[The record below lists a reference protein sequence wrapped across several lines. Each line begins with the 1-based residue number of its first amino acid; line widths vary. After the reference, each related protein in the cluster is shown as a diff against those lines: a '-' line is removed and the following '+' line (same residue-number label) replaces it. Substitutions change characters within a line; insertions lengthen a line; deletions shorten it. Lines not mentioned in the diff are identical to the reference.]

1 MLPICD
7 NRNQDAIGTISRM
20 IFEFC
25 AKFNQ
30 EQIEKKQKY
39 ISEFF
44 DGVVKAHIGPKNSRT
59 WRQELETMRV
69 DEVGQPSCRTAP
81 LPLTLIRFDRA
92 RRIGL
97 MNRVVQLPLSAN
109 APPILENYTLG
120 DVLIC
125 KANRGKLLEV
135 EHLVKA
141 LHADHGCSALHGAAA
156 SGQLEMVQWMGKQV
170 TVDWSAMDHD
180 DQTALHYAAFYGH
193 LEVVQ
198 YLVENGAPLDA
209 PDKFGRLAHCSAAIN
224 GHLDVVSYLLEEC
237 LSPID
242 INAVD
247 EYGGT
252 CLHWAASKGRKEV
265 IQYLCMKGIDIHI
278 TSYDNKTAYQIA
290 KDKHKQKCVQFLKN
304 WYETAQKFVHAA
316 EVGDDEEI
324 ARIIADIN
332 GAYPLRFIRDKNG
345 KNAMHFAA
353 EYGHLSTL
361 KLLCDHFTV
370 WTDVD
375 KFGRNALHS
384 AALGGN
390 KECAYWLIR
399 KAQDSSEFLSLTLT
413 NKSPSRCAFEAGHSS
428 LANYLQAWEEGND
441 EYSTNDE
448 KSTLLLDTTVGE
460 GEDSFASRSRNI
472 ETVYNWLKFFK
483 MEEYAQYFEKDGFDT
498 LRGVATIDED
508 DLIDMKVKKGHR
520 RVVLSHIEEL
530 RNQLTLLDESAE
542 ATGTEPLSSPTLSM
556 LPAIT
561 KQSSISSIVSTEGI
575 SYRHERRGSVTAPLL
590 QSDV

>member
-1 MLPICD
+1 
-7 NRNQDAIGTISRM
+7 
-20 IFEFC
+20 
-25 AKFNQ
+25 
-30 EQIEKKQKY
+30 
-39 ISEFF
+39 
-44 DGVVKAHIGPKNSRT
+44 
-59 WRQELETMRV
+59 
-69 DEVGQPSCRTAP
+69 
-81 LPLTLIRFDRA
+81 
-92 RRIGL
+92 
-97 MNRVVQLPLSAN
+97 MNRVLQLPLGAS
-109 APPILENYTLG
+109 APPVVESYTLG

-135 EHLVKA
+135 EHLIKA

-156 SGQLEMVQWMGKQV
+156 SGQLDVVQWMGAHGS
-170 TVDWSAMDHD
+170 VDWSATDHD

-198 YLVENGAPLDA
+198 FLVENGVPLDA

-224 GHLDVVSYLLEEC
+224 GHLDVVTYLLEEC
-237 LSPID
+237 PGPID

-304 WYETAQKFVHAA
+304 WYETSQKFVHAA
-316 EVGDDEEI
+316 EEGDDEEI

-345 KNAMHFAA
+345 KNAMHWAA
-353 EYGHLSTL
+353 EFGHLSTL
-361 KLLCDHFTV
+361 KLVSEHFAV

-390 KECAYWLIR
+390 KECAFWLIR

-441 EYSTNDE
+441 DYSTNDE
-448 KSTLLLDTTVGE
+448 TSASMLEHESGRPVGDE
-460 GEDSFASRSRNI
+460 EENVAPRSRNI

-483 MEEYAQYFEKDGFDT
+483 MEEYAQNFEKDGFDT

-508 DLIDMKVKKGHR
+508 DLIDMDVKKGHR

-530 RNQLTLLDESAE
+530 RNQLMLLDENAE
-542 ATGTEPLSSPTLSM
+542 VAGMEPLSSPTLSM
-556 LPAIT
+556 LPPIT
-561 KQSSISSIVSTEGI
+561 KQSSMSSIASAGGDPIPHRT
-575 SYRHERRGSVTAPLL
+575 ERRGSITAPPPPT
-590 QSDV
+590 DV

>member
-1 MLPICD
+1 
-7 NRNQDAIGTISRM
+7 
-20 IFEFC
+20 
-25 AKFNQ
+25 
-30 EQIEKKQKY
+30 
-39 ISEFF
+39 
-44 DGVVKAHIGPKNSRT
+44 
-59 WRQELETMRV
+59 
-69 DEVGQPSCRTAP
+69 
-81 LPLTLIRFDRA
+81 
-92 RRIGL
+92 
-97 MNRVVQLPLSAN
+97 MNRVLQLPLGAS
-109 APPILENYTLG
+109 APPVLEGYTLG

-135 EHLVKA
+135 EHLVKT
-141 LHADHGCSALHGAAA
+141 LQADVNYRNQHGCSALHGAAA
-156 SGQLEMVQWMGKQV
+156 SGQLEVVQWMGLHSN
-170 TVDWSAMDHD
+170 VDWSATDHD

-198 YLVENGAPLDA
+198 FLVENGVPLDA

-237 LSPID
+237 PSPID

-290 KDKHKQKCVQFLKN
+290 KDKHKQKCVQFLKC
-304 WYETAQKFVHAA
+304 WYETSQKFVHAA
-316 EVGDDEEI
+316 EEGDDEEI
-324 ARIIADIN
+324 ARIIAEIN

-353 EYGHLSTL
+353 EFGHLSTL
-361 KLLCDHFTV
+361 KLLTDHFDV

-390 KECAYWLIR
+390 KECAFWLIR
-399 KAQDSSEFLSLTLT
+399 KARDSSEFFSLTLT

-428 LANYLQAWEEGND
+428 LANYLQAWEEGNED
-441 EYSTNDE
+441 YSTNDE
-448 KSTLLLDTTVGE
+448 KSTLLLEVDAGRPVDDE
-460 GEDSFASRSRNI
+460 AESVAPRSRNI

-483 MEEYAQYFEKDGFDT
+483 MEEYAQNFEKDGFDT
-498 LRGVATIDED
+498 LRGVATIDEN
-508 DLIDMKVKKGHR
+508 DLLDMKVKKGHR

-530 RNQLTLLDESAE
+530 RNQLQMLDENAE
-542 ATGTEPLSSPTLSM
+542 IAGMEPLSSPTLSM
-556 LPAIT
+556 LSPFA
-561 KQSSISSIVSTEGI
+561 KQSSLTSMVSAEGI
-575 SYRHERRGSVTAPLL
+575 SHRTERRGSVTASPLPA
-590 QSDV
+590 DV

>member
-1 MLPICD
+1 
-7 NRNQDAIGTISRM
+7 
-20 IFEFC
+20 
-25 AKFNQ
+25 
-30 EQIEKKQKY
+30 
-39 ISEFF
+39 
-44 DGVVKAHIGPKNSRT
+44 
-59 WRQELETMRV
+59 
-69 DEVGQPSCRTAP
+69 
-81 LPLTLIRFDRA
+81 
-92 RRIGL
+92 
-97 MNRVVQLPLSAN
+97 MNRVLQLPLGAS
-109 APPILENYTLG
+109 APPAVENYTLG

-135 EHLVKA
+135 EHLVKT
-141 LHADHGCSALHGAAA
+141 LQADVNYRNQHGCSALHGAAA
-156 SGQLEMVQWMGKQV
+156 SGQLDVVQWMGAHGN
-170 TVDWSAMDHD
+170 VDWSATDHD

-198 YLVENGAPLDA
+198 FLVENGVPLDA

-224 GHLDVVSYLLEEC
+224 GHLDVVTYLLEEC
-237 LSPID
+237 QSPID

-290 KDKHKQKCVQFLKN
+290 KDKHKQKCVQFLKC
-304 WYETAQKFVHAA
+304 WYETSQKFVHAA
-316 EVGDDEEI
+316 EEGNDEEI
-324 ARIIADIN
+324 ARIIAEIN

-353 EYGHLSTL
+353 EFGHLSTL
-361 KLLCDHFTV
+361 KFLGDKFAV

-390 KECAYWLIR
+390 KECAFWLIR
-399 KAQDSSEFLSLTLT
+399 KARDSSELFSLTLT
-413 NKSPSRCAFEAGHSS
+413 NKSPSRCAFEAGHNS
-428 LANYLQAWEEGND
+428 LASYLQAWEEGND
-441 EYSTNDE
+441 DYSTNDE
-448 KSTLLLDTTVGE
+448 KSTLLLEVDGGRPVGDE
-460 GEDSFASRSRNI
+460 EENAAPRSRNI

-483 MEEYAQYFEKDGFDT
+483 MEEYAQNFEKDGFDT

-530 RNQLTLLDESAE
+530 RNQLLVLDENAE
-542 ATGTEPLSSPTLSM
+542 IAGKEPLSSPTLNM
-556 LPAIT
+556 LPLSSR
-561 KQSSISSIVSTEGI
+561 QSSMSSIAGAVGTEGLNRATGTGDN
-575 SYRHERRGSVTAPLL
+575 STRCTGSQLYI
-590 QSDV
+590 

>member
-1 MLPICD
+1 
-7 NRNQDAIGTISRM
+7 
-20 IFEFC
+20 
-25 AKFNQ
+25 
-30 EQIEKKQKY
+30 
-39 ISEFF
+39 
-44 DGVVKAHIGPKNSRT
+44 
-59 WRQELETMRV
+59 
-69 DEVGQPSCRTAP
+69 
-81 LPLTLIRFDRA
+81 
-92 RRIGL
+92 
-97 MNRVVQLPLSAN
+97 MNRVLQLPLGAS
-109 APPILENYTLG
+109 APPVVESYTLG

-135 EHLVKA
+135 EHLVQT
-141 LHADHGCSALHGAAA
+141 LHADVNYRNQHRCSALHGAAA
-156 SGQLEMVQWMGKQV
+156 SGQLDVVQWMGAHCS
-170 TVDWSAMDHD
+170 VDWSATDHD

-198 YLVENGAPLDA
+198 FLVEHGVPLDA

-224 GHLDVVSYLLEEC
+224 GHLDVVAYLLEEC
-237 LSPID
+237 PRPVD

-304 WYETAQKFVHAA
+304 WYETSQKFVHAA
-316 EVGDDEEI
+316 EEGDDEEI
-324 ARIIADIN
+324 ARIIAEIN
-332 GAYPLRFIRDKNG
+332 GAYPLRFMRDKNG
-345 KNAMHFAA
+345 KNAMHWAA
-353 EYGHLSTL
+353 EFGHLSTL
-361 KLLCDHFTV
+361 KLLSEHFTV

-390 KECAYWLIR
+390 KECAFWLIR
-399 KAQDSSEFLSLTLT
+399 KSRDASEFLSLTLT

-441 EYSTNDE
+441 DYSTNDE
-448 KSTLLLDTTVGE
+448 TSTSLLEFDGGRPTGDEEENV
-460 GEDSFASRSRNI
+460 APRRNI

-483 MEEYAQYFEKDGFDT
+483 MEEYAQNFEKDGFDT
-498 LRGVATIDED
+498 LRGVATIDEE
-508 DLIDMKVKKGHR
+508 DLIDMDVKKGHR

-530 RNQLTLLDESAE
+530 RNQLSMLDENAQV
-542 ATGTEPLSSPTLSM
+542 AGMEPLSSPTLSM
-556 LPAIT
+556 LPLIT
-561 KQSSISSIVSTEGI
+561 KQSSLSSLVSAASAPGAPVAAAEAIPHRT
-575 SYRHERRGSVTAPLL
+575 ERRGSVTAPPL
-590 QSDV
+590 SADV